1 MRAGAEGEGADQ
13 GLPARAA
20 RTIWYNLPVLLAMD
34 LVLLAGAAPAAA
46 LFFGGGSLLAPLV
59 AALTLGPLWAGVV
72 ASADGMVRD
81 EAVGVRAFANN
92 VRRFARRGVAVSLL
106 PSAVA
111 TAMVGTLG
119 LLEASPGSRWLFVPL
134 FVDGSVATLLVVAGF
149 SAFSLAT
156 TGGLGGRTLWRTSL
170 AVAAAG
176 PMATVGTLALIVLLA
191 LLCGWAGPGIL
202 PFLPAPFAV
211 YLSAIT
217 WNTVSGTSHPGAR

>member
-1 MRAGAEGEGADQ
+1 VRAGEEREGADQ
-13 GLPARAA
+13 RLPVRAA
-20 RTIWYNLPVLLAMD
+20 QAIWYNLPVLLAMD
-34 LVLLAGAAPAAA
+34 LVLLAGAVPAAA
-46 LFFGGGSLLAPLV
+46 LLFGGGSLLAPLV

-81 EAVGVRAFANN
+81 EAIGVRAFANN

-106 PSAVA
+106 PAAVV
-111 TAMVGTLG
+111 TAIVGTLG

-156 TGGLGGRTLWRTSL
+156 TGGLGGWHLWRTSL

-176 PMATVGTLALIVLLA
+176 PMATVGTLALLVLLGF
-191 LLCGWAGPGIL
+191 LCGWAGPGLL

-217 WNTVSGTSHPGAR
+217 WNTVSGASYPGVR